1 MLKTNSKKARE
12 NVRAYIMERENVAE
26 YAENISNDPTF
37 EEIAAAIYADF
48 YRVYNSDY
56 VKKTYAP
63 ADYFAEWAAGLPG
76 ILDTCYYYNRSAV
89 DDLAGILEETETEK
103 AKYKE
108 TDAEKLLSYL
118 IYREIEKGAKTYNVD
133 LIKEG

>member
-118 IYREIEKGAKTYNVD
+118 IYREIEKCGSMK
-133 LIKEG
+133 

>member
-26 YAENISNDPTF
+26 YAEISKNPTF
-37 EEIAAAIYADF
+37 EEIATAIYADF

-56 VKKTYAP
+56 MHRTYSEQ
-63 ADYFAEWAAGLPG
+63 DYFAEWAAGLPG

-108 TDAEKLLSYL
+108 ADAEKLLSYL
-118 IYREIEKGAKTYNVD
+118 IYREIEKAIRK
-133 LIKEG
+133 

>member
-26 YAENISNDPTF
+26 YAENIAENPTF

-56 VKKTYAP
+56 AKKTYTP

-89 DDLAGILEETETEK
+89 DDLAGILEETEAEK
-103 AKYKE
+103 TKYKE
-108 TDAEKLLSYL
+108 ADAEKLLSYL
-118 IYREIEKGAKTYNVD
+118 IYREIEKAIHK
-133 LIKEG
+133 

>member
-12 NVRAYIMERENVAE
+12 NIRAYIMERENVAE
-26 YAENISNDPTF
+26 YAEISKNPTF
-37 EEIAAAIYADF
+37 EEIAAAIYMDF
-48 YRVYNSDY
+48 YRAYNSDY
-56 VKKTYAP
+56 IHRTYLEQ
-63 ADYFAEWAAGLPG
+63 DYFAEWAAGLPG

-108 TDAEKLLSYL
+108 ADAEKLLSYL
-118 IYREIEKGAKTYNVD
+118 IYREIEKAIHK
-133 LIKEG
+133 

>member
-26 YAENISNDPTF
+26 YAENISNNPTF

-56 VKKTYAP
+56 IHRTYSEQN
-63 ADYFAEWAAGLPG
+63 YFAEWAAGLPG

-108 TDAEKLLSYL
+108 ADAEKLLSYL
-118 IYREIEKGAKTYNVD
+118 IYREIEKGAKAY
-133 LIKEG
+133 KGG

>member
-26 YAENISNDPTF
+26 YVENISNNPTF

-56 VKKTYAP
+56 VKKTYTP
-63 ADYFAEWAAGLPG
+63 ADYFSEWAAGLPG

-108 TDAEKLLSYL
+108 ADAEKLLSYL
-118 IYREIEKGAKTYNVD
+118 IYREIEKAIRK
-133 LIKEG
+133 